1 MPISSYQ
8 SIFPFIYIHKKSHN
22 LHTSSMAKR
31 SRGESITSPS
41 DQQLPVSQSSTAP
54 QPDSSDAGPPSSPAK
69 YTQLDS
75 TSSDYHS
82 HDVMR
87 CSLAPHREPISFASY
102 EEYEVHYIQAHVN
115 RCSECGR
122 NFPTELF
129 LSLHIEEN
137 HDPLI
142 EARKARGERTV
153 NQKFPPLGTCS

>member
-1 MPISSYQ
+1 MPVLIIV
-8 SIFPFIYIHKKSHN
+8 IFSQNYKTAF
-22 LHTSSMAKR
+22 SMAKR
-31 SRGESITSPS
+31 SRGESVTSPS
-41 DQQLPVSQSSTAP
+41 DQQFPLSQSSTP
-54 QPDSSDAGPPSSPAK
+54 HPDSDPGPPASPAK

-75 TSSDYHS
+75 TSSDA

-102 EEYEVHYIQAHVN
+102 EEYEVHYAQAHVN

-142 EARKARGERTV
+142 EARKARGEKTV
-153 NQKFPPLGTCS
+153 NVFL